1 MLDINQATVDRLYQ
15 RHDPEGHMHDLEPWS
30 REIAKQR
37 ACDEGLAELSEAQ
50 WRVIYTLR
58 AAYRKNGGACSARDL
73 MRLLEDDFWEEGGR
87 RYLYELF
94 PRGPIT
100 QGCRLAG
107 VPPPPYSSDPSFGWA
122 A

>member
-1 MLDINQATVDRLYQ
+1 MLDINQATEDRVHQ

-30 REIAKQR
+30 REIAKR
-37 ACDEGLAELSEAQ
+37 LARDEGLEELSEAQ
-50 WRVIYTLR
+50 WRVVYTLR
-58 AAYRKNGGACSARDL
+58 GLYRRSGRASSAREL
-73 MRLLEDDFWEEGGR
+73 MRLLEDDFREEGGR

-94 PRGPIT
+94 PHGPIS

-107 VPPPPYSSDPSFGWA
+107 VQAPPYANDPSFGWA

>member
-30 REIAKQR
+30 REIAKRR
-37 ACDEGLAELSEAQ
+37 ARDEGLEELSEAQ

-58 AAYRKNGGACSARDL
+58 GCYRKNGRPAGAREL
-73 MRLLEDDFWEEGGR
+73 IRLLEEDFRDEGGR

-94 PRGPIT
+94 SGGPIS

-107 VPPPPYSSDPSFGWA
+107 VPAPPYSSDPSFGWTA
-122 A
+122 